1 MTAQTAASA
10 EGAGSAEKTA
20 GPATAAPVEKTDQ
33 STPGLELV
41 GVSKTLGNNL
51 VVNDVSMKVHK
62 GEMFTLLGSS
72 GSGKTTT
79 LNLIAGFLEPDE
91 GEIFIRGRNV
101 ASIPPEKRGLGIVFQ
116 TYALFP
122 HMSVAQNVAFPLR
135 QRGIRGAELRRR
147 VKDALTMVELE
158 NRGGAKPGEL
168 SGGQKQRVALAR
180 GLVFEPEMMLF
191 DEPLGA
197 LDRKLRQ
204 QLQEELREIH
214 DRIKF
219 TALYVT
225 HDQEEALALSDEV
238 AVMTRGIIAQSA
250 TNTEIYDR
258 PANAFVAQFLGDANL
273 LSVTVQDVA
282 NSGCVVKTNTGSVT
296 SASFGAGVSLGT
308 GEAGLLVARPEA
320 LEVVAREN
328 GEDCLVAGTLSY
340 KRFVGQDILA
350 AVDDGTGGLI
360 QVRERPGGELESLEI
375 DSKVCVRWRDSDK
388 ACVIGVPESEDTMM

>member
-1 MTAQTAASA
+1 MT
-10 EGAGSAEKTA
+10 E
-20 GPATAAPVEKTDQ
+20 ATATIPSEQQDA
-33 STPGLELV
+33 TPGLELV
-41 GVSKTLGNNL
+41 GVSKTLGDNL
-51 VVNDVSMKVHK
+51 VVDDVSLKVHQ

-91 GEIFIRGRNV
+91 GEIFIRGTNMH
-101 ASIPPEKRGLGIVFQ
+101 SIPPERRGLGIVFQ

-122 HMSVAQNVAFPLR
+122 HMTVAQNVAFPLR
-135 QRGIRGAELRRR
+135 QRGVRGGELRRR
-147 VKDALTMVELE
+147 VKEALTMVELDD
-158 NRGGAKPGEL
+158 RGSAKPNEL

-197 LDRKLRQ
+197 LDRKLRL

-238 AVMTRGIIAQSA
+238 AVMTQGVIAQSA

-273 LSVTVQDVA
+273 LPVTVQSVE
-282 NSGCVVKTNTGSVT
+282 NSSCFVRTQSGST
-296 SASFGAGVSLGT
+296 TTAFFGAGVSL
-308 GEAGLLVARPEA
+308 EAGEDALLVARPEA
-320 LEVVAREN
+320 LQVANKSGSSE
-328 GEDCLVAGTLSY
+328 CLITGKLAY

-350 AVDDGTGGLI
+350 AVEDGPDNLI
-360 QVRERPGGELESLEI
+360 QVRERPGGALETLKVGSE
-375 DSKVCVRWRDSDK
+375 VCVQWRDSDK
-388 ACVIGVPESEDTMM
+388 ACVIAVPDSADTLL